1 MKNEKIQNIIER
13 VKKTKRGF
21 RDIQKASQELYEEY
35 DSDTVFKLCHELYE
49 HEAYQVRVLAT
60 FVFGYLAATSNKSLL
75 ILKEKVSLDKDWR
88 VQEIL
93 AKAFDTFCA
102 DLGYEQSLPYIHEW
116 LSSSNPNQRRAVTE
130 GLRIWTSRP
139 YFDKNPDIAVSLLGK
154 YKNDESEYVRKSV
167 GNALRDISKKHR
179 ELVEKELESWDITY
193 KNIHQTYKLAIKFI
207 AKDKG

>member
-1 MKNEKIQNIIER
+1 MKKIQNIIER
-13 VKKTKRGF
+13 VKKTQRGF
-21 RDIQKASQELYEEY
+21 LDIQKASYELYEEY
-35 DSDTVFKLCHELYE
+35 DSDTVFKLCQEFYE
-49 HEAYQVRVLAT
+49 HEAYQVRALAT

-102 DLGYEQSLPYIHEW
+102 DIGYEQSLPYIHEW
-116 LSSSNPNQRRAVTE
+116 LKSSNPNQRRAVTE
-130 GLRIWTSRP
+130 GLRIWTSRS
-139 YFDKNPDIAVSLLGK
+139 YFDKNPDIAISLLGK

-179 ELVEKELESWDITY
+179 ELVEKELESWNITH
-193 KNIHQTYKLAIKFI
+193 KNIHQTYKLAIRFI
-207 AKDKG
+207 AKNKG